1 MTGNGKKY
9 TNDPAYKH
17 IKGGSAKYK
26 DWRQNLSSEELAFY
40 NSNPLPFLA
49 QKAENYTLFLKRFK
63 ESKNGN
69 SERVPL
75 SQKMKSSF
83 NKNLKEKNA
92 CPKCG
97 SLVNLDEK
105 FCGECG
111 FNLEDSVSR
120 DNIEVNN
127 STKKNQDPAFK
138 HIHKSN
144 WKSFLNKEELEY
156 LENHPSPMFEG
167 ESAFKQRFANHQKF
181 KKTQKE
187 QENKPLKIKTK
198 KTALICSECGFPLND
213 REDVFCPECG
223 CKIIYPTDEVN
234 TKTIEIKNSTKE
246 NEFIKVKVTETEDS
260 IQEESLV
267 SETEDSIQEES
278 LVSNKEIKEKP
289 KSQNNLPID
298 ILIDLKSFFEDKL
311 INEIEYNQLR
321 KLALKI
327 STDPKSNGNLSKI
340 KSISREKLSELR
352 NLFNEQLI
360 DKDEYDDLR
369 KNLIEI
375 E

>member
-1 MTGNGKKY
+1 MASNEKKY

-17 IKGGSAKYK
+17 IKNS
-26 DWRQNLSSEELAFY
+26 SSEYLNTNWKENLNPEEKQFY
-40 NSNPLPFLA
+40 NSHPLPFLA
-49 QKAENYTLFLKRFK
+49 SKAENYSLFLKRYEKSKK
-63 ESKNGN
+63 EPS
-69 SERVPL
+69 VPIPL

-83 NKNLKEKNA
+83 NKNLKNKNT

-97 SLVNLDEK
+97 SSVNPDEK

-111 FNLEDSVSR
+111 FSLENNMEVKKEQVSR
-120 DNIEVNN
+120 IEETVPLVKVKN
-127 STKKNQDPAFK
+127 KKED
-138 HIHKSN
+138 
-144 WKSFLNKEELEY
+144 
-156 LENHPSPMFEG
+156 
-167 ESAFKQRFANHQKF
+167 
-181 KKTQKE
+181 
-187 QENKPLKIKTK
+187 KPLKIKTK

-213 REDVFCPECG
+213 KEDVFCPECG

-234 TKTIEIKNSTKE
+234 TKIIEVKNSTKK

-260 IQEESLV
+260 IQEESSI
-267 SETEDSIQEES
+267 SETEDLIQEES
-278 LVSNKEIKEKP
+278 IISNKEIKEKT

-321 KLALKI
+321 KSALKI
-327 STDPKSNGNLSKI
+327 STDPKSNGDLSKI
-340 KSISREKLSELR
+340 ESISREKLSELR

>member
-1 MTGNGKKY
+1 M
-9 TNDPAYKH
+9 
-17 IKGGSAKYK
+17 
-26 DWRQNLSSEELAFY
+26 
-40 NSNPLPFLA
+40 
-49 QKAENYTLFLKRFK
+49 KA
-63 ESKNGN
+63 
-69 SERVPL
+69 
-75 SQKMKSSF
+75 SF
-83 NKNLKEKNA
+83 NKNLKNKNT

-97 SLVNLDEK
+97 SSVNPDEK

-111 FNLEDSVSR
+111 FSLENLVSKE
-120 DNIEVNN
+120 NNMEV
-127 STKKNQDPAFK
+127 KKEQVS
-138 HIHKSN
+138 I
-144 WKSFLNKEELEY
+144 KEETAPLVKVK
-156 LENHPSPMFEG
+156 N
-167 ESAFKQRFANHQKF
+167 
-181 KKTQKE
+181 KKKYE
-187 QENKPLKIKTK
+187 PLKIKTK

-213 REDVFCPECG
+213 GEDVFCPECG

-234 TKTIEIKNSTKE
+234 TKIIEVKNSTKE
-246 NEFIKVKVTETEDS
+246 NEFIKVTETEDS
-260 IQEESLV
+260 IQEESLI

-327 STDPKSNGNLSKI
+327 ATDPKSKGDLSKI

>member
-1 MTGNGKKY
+1 MTSNEKKY

-17 IKGGSAKYK
+17 IKNS
-26 DWRQNLSSEELAFY
+26 SSEYLNTNWKENLNPEEKEFY

-49 QKAENYTLFLKRFK
+49 SKAENYSLFLKRYEK
-63 ESKNGN
+63 SKKGPF
-69 SERVPL
+69 VPIPL
-75 SQKMKSSF
+75 SQKMKASF
-83 NKNLKEKNA
+83 NKNLKNKNT

-97 SLVNLDEK
+97 SSVNPDEK

-111 FNLEDSVSR
+111 FSLENLVSKE
-120 DNIEVNN
+120 NNMEV
-127 STKKNQDPAFK
+127 KKEQVS
-138 HIHKSN
+138 I
-144 WKSFLNKEELEY
+144 KEET
-156 LENHPSPMFEG
+156 SPLV
-167 ESAFKQRFANHQKF
+167 KVKN
-181 KKTQKE
+181 KKKD
-187 QENKPLKIKTK
+187 KPLKIKTK

-213 REDVFCPECG
+213 GEDVFCPECG

-234 TKTIEIKNSTKE
+234 TKIIEVKNSTKE
-246 NEFIKVKVTETEDS
+246 NEFIKVTETEDS
-260 IQEESLV
+260 IQEER
-267 SETEDSIQEES
+267 

-327 STDPKSNGNLSKI
+327 ATDPKSKGDLSKI

>member
-1 MTGNGKKY
+1 MTGNEKKY
-9 TNDPAYKH
+9 TNDPAFKH

-167 ESAFKQRFANHQKF
+167 ESAFKQSFPNLQKF
-181 KKTQKE
+181 IKTQKE

-234 TKTIEIKNSTKE
+234 TKTIEIKNSTKG
-246 NEFIKVKVTETEDS
+246 NEFIKAK
-260 IQEESLV
+260 V

>member
-1 MTGNGKKY
+1 MTGNEKKY

-17 IKGGSAKYK
+17 IKNS
-26 DWRQNLSSEELAFY
+26 SSEYVNTNTNWKENLNPEEKEFY
-40 NSNPLPFLA
+40 NSHPLPFLES
-49 QKAENYTLFLKRFK
+49 KAENYSLFLKRYEKSKK
-63 ESKNGN
+63 ES
-69 SERVPL
+69 SVSIPS
-75 SQKMKSSF
+75 SQKMKPSF
-83 NKNLKEKNA
+83 NKHT

-97 SLVNLDEK
+97 STVNPDEK

-111 FNLEDSVSR
+111 FNLENLVSKE
-120 DNIEVNN
+120 NNMEV
-127 STKKNQDPAFK
+127 KKEQVS
-138 HIHKSN
+138 I
-144 WKSFLNKEELEY
+144 KEETAPLVKVK
-156 LENHPSPMFEG
+156 N
-167 ESAFKQRFANHQKF
+167 
-181 KKTQKE
+181 KKKD
-187 QENKPLKIKTK
+187 KPLKIKTK

-213 REDVFCPECG
+213 GEDVFCPECG

-234 TKTIEIKNSTKE
+234 TKIIEVKNSTKD
-246 NEFIKVKVTETEDS
+246 NEFIKVTETEDS

-267 SETEDSIQEES
+267 SENEDSIQEES

-289 KSQNNLPID
+289 KSKNNLPID

-327 STDPKSNGNLSKI
+327 ATDPKSKGDLSKI

>member
-1 MTGNGKKY
+1 MSSNEKKY

-17 IKGGSAKYK
+17 IKNSRSEYVKAYTNWKE
-26 DWRQNLSSEELAFY
+26 NLNPEEKEFY
-40 NSNPLPFLA
+40 NSHPLPFLA
-49 QKAENYTLFLKRFK
+49 SKAEDYSLFLKRYEKSKK
-63 ESKNGN
+63 EPSVTIP
-69 SERVPL
+69 S
-75 SQKMKSSF
+75 SQKMKASF
-83 NKNLKEKNA
+83 NKNLKNKNT
-92 CPKCG
+92 CPECG
-97 SLVNLDEK
+97 SSVNPDEK

-111 FNLEDSVSR
+111 FNLENLVSKE
-120 DNIEVNN
+120 NNMEVKKEQN
-127 STKKNQDPAFK
+127 SR
-138 HIHKSN
+138 
-144 WKSFLNKEELEY
+144 KEETVPLVKVK
-156 LENHPSPMFEG
+156 N
-167 ESAFKQRFANHQKF
+167 
-181 KKTQKE
+181 KKE
-187 QENKPLKIKTK
+187 DKPLKIKTK
-198 KTALICSECGFPLND
+198 KTSLICSECGFPLNE

-234 TKTIEIKNSTKE
+234 TKSIEIKNSTKG
-246 NEFIKVKVTETEDS
+246 NEYIKVTETEDS

-267 SETEDSIQEES
+267 SENEDSIQEES
-278 LVSNKEIKEKP
+278 LVSNKEMKEKP

-327 STDPKSNGNLSKI
+327 ATDPKSKGDLSKI